1 MRRGERKETE
11 GKKGRER
18 KKGRVREK
26 KKRIREDGSGS

>member
-26 KKRIREDGSGS
+26 KKRIREDGSRS

>member
-1 MRRGERKETE
+1 MRRGEREETD

-26 KKRIREDGSGS
+26 KKRIREDGSRS

>member
-1 MRRGERKETE
+1 MQRGEREETE